1 MSPSYIQAWS
11 AQQRF
16 VIVLLFVSILPKR
29 AENISI
35 SNWSWAIP
43 LVGISWVGAE
53 LVYFLALTYPEAKVA
68 YLAVFRRTSL
78 IVGFTISALYF
89 GERNVIWKCVM
100 VLGLVCGISIVIVG

>member
-1 MSPSYIQAWS
+1 MVPIRSRIPVSRQEQA
-11 AQQRF
+11 RGRCHR
-16 VIVLLFVSILPKR
+16 IVEGLRRPEK
-29 AENISI
+29 
-35 SNWSWAIP
+35 P
-43 LVGISWVGAE
+43 G
-53 LVYFLALTYPEAKVA
+53 YPEAKVA